1 MKRAVWTKEKGN
13 HEVDMTPEEIA
24 QKEIDDKA
32 WWDKLPERQL
42 EEIRFQRNKKLS
54 DTDWLVTSN
63 KISEAETTW
72 RENLRNIP
80 QDYSEEQYSELLA
93 RDEQGNLTHTVW
105 SKP

>member
-1 MKRAVWTKEKGN
+1 MKRAVWTKEKGS

-42 EEIRFQRNKKLS
+42 KEIRFQRDKKLA

-80 QDYSEEQYSELLA
+80 QDFSETDYDDLLA

-105 SKP
+105 EKP

>member
-42 EEIRFQRNKKLS
+42 KQIRFERNQKLT

-80 QDYSEEQYSELLA
+80 QDYSEEQYNDLLA
-93 RDEQGNLTHTVW
+93 TDEQGNLTHTVW
-105 SKP
+105 EKP

>member
-1 MKRAVWTKEKGN
+1 MSKILTNDGLRDATIEEQAVI
-13 HEVDMTPEEIA
+13 DA
-24 QKEIDDKA
+24 RQKEWNDNKSV
-32 WWDKLPERQL
+32 RQIT
-42 EEIRFQRNKKLS
+42 EIRKIRNQKLYE
-54 DTDWLVTSN
+54 TDWLVISN

-80 QDYSEEQYSELLA
+80 QDFSEDKYDELLA

>member
-1 MKRAVWTKEKGN
+1 MKRAVWTKEKGS

-24 QKEIDDKA
+24 QKEIDDKE

-42 EEIRFQRNKKLS
+42 KEIRFQRDKKLA

-72 RENLRNIP
+72 RVNLRNIP
-80 QDYSEEQYSELLA
+80 QDFSEADYTDLLA

-105 SKP
+105 EKP

>member
-1 MKRAVWTKEKGN
+1 MKRAVWTKEKGS

-42 EEIRFQRNKKLS
+42 KEIRFQRDKKLA

>member
-42 EEIRFQRNKKLS
+42 EEIRFQRNKILS

-80 QDYSEEQYSELLA
+80 QNYSEEQYSELLA

>member
-13 HEVDMTPEEIA
+13 HEVDMTPEEIT

-32 WWDKLPERQL
+32 WSDKLPERQL

-80 QDYSEEQYSELLA
+80 QDYSEEQYNDLLA
-93 RDEQGNLTHTVW
+93 TDEQGNLTHTVW

>member
-1 MKRAVWTKEKGN
+1 MKRAVWTKEKGS

-42 EEIRFQRNKKLS
+42 EEIRFQRNKILS

-80 QDYSEEQYSELLA
+80 QNYSEEQYSELLA

>member
-13 HEVDMTPEEIA
+13 FEVDMTTEEIT
-24 QKEIDDKA
+24 QKEKQDKE
-32 WWDKLPERQL
+32 WSDKLSERQL

-80 QDYSEEQYSELLA
+80 QDYSEEQYNDLLA
-93 RDEQGNLTHTVW
+93 TDEQGNLTHTVW